1 MGTLPRWAGH
11 TLLLFPPHGQLSFQ
25 TAGFLLGSALQAGVW
40 GWRLSRIPW
49 ASYGAIG
56 SFLAWMLG
64 LEWDLGRSK
73 QAWVQ
78 RLRPVPEWPES
89 CRLC

>member
-1 MGTLPRWAGH
+1 MGTPPPMGWP
-11 TLLLFPPHGQLSFQ
+11 TLLLFPPHGQLPLQ
-25 TAGFLLGSALQAGVW
+25 TAGFLLGSALRAGVW

-56 SFLAWMLG
+56 SFLAWMLS

-78 RLRPVPEWPES
+78 
-89 CRLC
+89 